1 MIKNII
7 YVISFLFL
15 SIIFYLFLIF
25 DINNYKAELTEYVS
39 SKTNYNFE
47 YDGKLTLDILSPT
60 VITIPNIEISKNI
73 GSGKQNVI
81 FQIAEAKLSVTLNE
95 LIKGIIDAE
104 EIIARD
110 FRYHGINIDD
120 ILMKTYSVI
129 KLNRFSSLEEDVTR
143 LKTISATAMII
154 HDKIIIKNIYMETE
168 LLEMNGSGT
177 IDLSTNQTF
186 FELTGNL
193 KNIDKVQGVYSNLYP
208 EDLSGEELPI
218 NITGKLDKLSVSI
231 NLNKILTN
239 KLNPLKNDVIDKLKD
254 KIADEL
260 KERINLPF

>member
-1 MIKNII
+1 MNENID
-7 YVISFLFL
+7 VSQLF
-15 SIIFYLFLIF
+15 
-25 DINNYKAELTEYVS
+25 
-39 SKTNYNFE
+39 
-47 YDGKLTLDILSPT
+47 
-60 VITIPNIEISKNI
+60 NIE
-73 GSGKQNVI
+73 
-81 FQIAEAKLSVTLNE
+81 SVYDKVL
-95 LIKGIIDAE
+95 
-104 EIIARD
+104 
-110 FRYHGINIDD
+110 
-120 ILMKTYSVI
+120 
-129 KLNRFSSLEEDVTR
+129 KLNDRIPKDVTR

-168 LLEMNGSGT
+168 LLEMKGSGT